1 MLTTRLPSIQKTTI
15 TDVSVDFRAQ
25 RILSFGHRQHRYC
38 RGDRPAERYRR
49 QARRHEPWTVHNT
62 FFAWGVDFKRGATVH
77 LPVSNVDV
85 TPTLLALGF
94 DHDST
99 LPRLDGRAITEAF
112 VDGPDEQQI
121 PLQTK
126 TYVTAKQDRRYRA
139 AFR

>member
-1 MLTTRLPSIQKTTI
+1 M
-15 TDVSVDFRAQ
+15 
-25 RILSFGHRQHRYC
+25 
-38 RGDRPAERYRR
+38 
-49 QARRHEPWTVHNT
+49 
-62 FFAWGVDFKRGATVH
+62 H

-139 AFR
+139 AIQMREVEGQRYIDKSWRIR